1 MSLDPAYRY
10 HDDPW
15 GDRARTATRT
25 LEAPWQGDPR
35 VGDPRVPQFPY
46 VGETGRRRNQGS
58 RGILV
63 AAALISALSGA
74 VAGVGG
80 AVATGLVGTKQA
92 EFLGTGRPVEA
103 EAGSDAVTQT
113 GDLRSAAARVQK
125 SVVSINVRGGS
136 GRSTGSGFAI
146 DRQGHILTN
155 AHVVEGG
162 QTFAV
167 MLPDRTNVPARLVG
181 ADAANDIAVLSVGTT
196 ASPPPLVMGRSSSLR
211 VGDQVLAVGSPLG
224 LAGTVTSGIVSAA
237 QRQVS
242 LGNGR
247 RQAAVQTDASINPG
261 NSGGPLVNTRGQV
274 IGVNTAIATLGQGA
288 DGGGSGSIGIGF
300 AIPAERANAIAQRI
314 IQ

>member
-1 MSLDPAYRY
+1 MSIDPAYRY
-10 HDDPW
+10 YDDPW

-25 LEAPWQGDPR
+25 FEAPWEGAPQ
-35 VGDPRVPQFPY
+35 VPPFAY
-46 VGETGRRRNQGS
+46 TDETGRRRDRGS

-74 VAGVGG
+74 VAGAGG
-80 AVATGLVGTKQA
+80 AIATGLVGAGQPGAGLQTEA
-92 EFLGTGRPVEA
+92 AADTATRP
-103 EAGSDAVTQT
+103 
-113 GDLRSAAARVQK
+113 GDLRSAAARVQR
-125 SVVSINVRGGS
+125 SVVSIDVRGAA

-146 DRQGHILTN
+146 DGQGNILTN

-162 QTFAV
+162 RTFVV
-167 MLPDRTNVPARLVG
+167 MLPDRRNVSARLVG
-181 ADAANDIAVLSVGTT
+181 ADAANDIAVLSVGAST
-196 ASPPPLVMGRSSSLR
+196 SPPPLVMGRSSSLR

-242 LGNGR
+242 LGNGN

-261 NSGGPLVNTRGQV
+261 NSGGPLVDTRGRV

-300 AIPAERANAIAQRI
+300 AIPAERADAIARRLI
-314 IQ
+314 R

>member
-1 MSLDPAYRY
+1 MSYDPADRY
-10 HDDPW
+10 YDDPW
-15 GDRARTATRT
+15 GDRARTVTRT
-25 LEAPWQGDPR
+25 LEAPWQGP
-35 VGDPRVPQFPY
+35 PQVPPFPY
-46 VGETGRRRNQGS
+46 EDGTSRRRHAGS

-80 AVATGLVGTKQA
+80 AVATGLVGAKQA
-92 EFLGTGRPVEA
+92 EFLGAGRPVEA
-103 EAGSDAVTQT
+103 DAGADPVAQP
-113 GDLRSAAARVQK
+113 GDLRSAAARVQR
-125 SVVSINVRGGS
+125 SVVSIDVRGAS
-136 GRSTGSGFAI
+136 GRSTGSGFTI

-162 QTFAV
+162 QTFVV
-167 MLPDRTNVPARLVG
+167 MLPDRTNVRARLVG
-181 ADAANDIAVLSVGTT
+181 ADAANDVAVLSVGTA

-247 RQAAVQTDASINPG
+247 RQTAVQTDASINPG

-300 AIPAERANAIAQRI
+300 AIPAERADAIARRI

>member
-1 MSLDPAYRY
+1 M
-10 HDDPW
+10 
-15 GDRARTATRT
+15 GD
-25 LEAPWQGDPR
+25 
-35 VGDPRVPQFPY
+35 VGDS
-46 VGETGRRRNQGS
+46 GRHRNRGS
-58 RGILV
+58 RGVLV
-63 AAALISALSGA
+63 TAALISALSGA
-74 VAGVGG
+74 VAGAAG

-92 EFLGTGRPVEA
+92 EAPGTGRPVEA
-103 EAGSDAVTQT
+103 DAGSTAVTQP
-113 GDLRSAAARVQK
+113 GDLRSAAARVQQ

-146 DRQGHILTN
+146 DDQGHILTN
-155 AHVVEGG
+155 AHVVDGG
-162 QTFAV
+162 RTFVV
-167 MLPDRTNVPARLVG
+167 MLPDRTNVRASLVG
-181 ADAANDIAVLSVGTT
+181 ADAANDIAVLSIGA
-196 ASPPPLVMGRSSSLR
+196 ASRLPPLAMGRSSSLR

-237 QRQVS
+237 QRRVS

-247 RQAAVQTDASINPG
+247 RQSAVQTDASINPG

-300 AIPAERANAIAQRI
+300 AIPSERADAVARRL